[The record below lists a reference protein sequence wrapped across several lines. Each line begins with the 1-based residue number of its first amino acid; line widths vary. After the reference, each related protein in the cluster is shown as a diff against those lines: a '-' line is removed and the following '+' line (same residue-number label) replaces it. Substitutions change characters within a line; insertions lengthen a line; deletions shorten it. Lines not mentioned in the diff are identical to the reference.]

1 MKNFNLNG
9 FFKTKSWQL
18 CLSILFLSGHF
29 MIAQTTGIRSSV
41 SYTET
46 EKTSFTV
53 ANQQVANQLT
63 TLDKVGFATT
73 ERVQNYLITQNTAKD
88 LTTTITV
95 VSDNSKK
102 DWMSEAK
109 KIIMDKTGTRLMDA
123 NNAVVLNTPADP
135 TYTENYELMK
145 TSFTSGDLTKMYSL
159 ALPTAEDI
167 QQLQRQG
174 YSVQT
179 NQNITQIKNA
189 EFEYIINWNQNSA
202 VIKIYEAGQLDLE
215 EMVRYERGPNGLR
228 PKTRIEK
235 HYLKTG
241 SGICYTKIIQTTYT
255 NYSEQLP

>member
-46 EKTSFTV
+46 EKTSFAV

-63 TLDKVGFATT
+63 TLDKVGFETT
-73 ERVQNYLITQNTAKD
+73 ERVQNYLITQNAAKD

-109 KIIMDKTGTRLMDA
+109 KIIMDKTGTRLLDA

-135 TYTENYELMK
+135 KYIADYEEMK
-145 TSFTSGDLTKMYSL
+145 STFNSGDLTKMYSV
-159 ALPTAEDI
+159 ALPTQQDI
-167 QQLQRQG
+167 QQLQSQG
-174 YSVQT
+174 YSVQI
-179 NQNITQIKNA
+179 NKNVAQIKNA
-189 EFEYIINWNQNSA
+189 EFEYIINLDQNSA

-241 SGICYTKIIQTTYT
+241 SGICYTKIIQTTYS